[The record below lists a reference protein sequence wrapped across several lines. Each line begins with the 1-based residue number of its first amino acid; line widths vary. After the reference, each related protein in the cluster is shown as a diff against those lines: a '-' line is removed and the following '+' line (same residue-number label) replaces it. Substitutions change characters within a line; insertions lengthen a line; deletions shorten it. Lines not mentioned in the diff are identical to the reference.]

1 MICRAGVPS
10 QSMDPGLVGHGAR
23 FGEGHRLEDASGGFG
38 RGHGTVALGDG
49 DDTQEAHDGGHDHQL
64 QKRETR
70 PCGGTQACGEGALR
84 GRMTLGTVEHPV
96 RWRTPRTSGEGTS
109 GQRLWGISG
118 AGVTI
123 LVGRGKSVLKLNLKP
138 KRLMLMSKPTE
149 NRPTGQTP
157 VTSAWV
163 MP

>member
-1 MICRAGVPS
+1 MLLEASVAAMARWHWAMAMTLRRPTMAATIISPRSVKP
-10 QSMDPGLVGHGAR
+10 DPAEER
-23 FGEGHRLEDASGGFG
+23 RPAE
-38 RGHGTVALGDG
+38 RG
-49 DDTQEAHDGGHDHQL
+49 
-64 QKRETR
+64 
-70 PCGGTQACGEGALR
+70 PLR
-84 GRMTLGTVEHPV
+84 WRMTLGTVEHPV